1 LEKGLNVSSPYALN
15 RRQLLRVT
23 GAGIVS
29 VGVGSTLGV
38 AGAAPAHAAPAQFS
52 GHKPGKIYLGLS
64 NGGQSLAS
72 TVNRTG
78 ALGLRRTYYGWDNL
92 KGELKNIKA
101 DHAAGRLPWISFK
114 PASVGK
120 GGWAA
125 IAKGN
130 HDAALRARA
139 RAYDGLSKP
148 VIVTFNHEPHNDKT
162 GTPAEFAKAWCRVHD
177 IMKDETGL
185 RNVISAPI
193 IGEWVYN
200 PTNRKQDPEEFIT
213 GPLLDRCHM
222 LGVDLYQNE
231 TGQDYSVRLGRV
243 VDWLDARGHRQMPVG
258 LGETACSMDFSRP
271 NGVDWWKSSWKWAVA
286 SGRVAA
292 ISYYNSSRNNT
303 LKKDWVLWET
313 SAKLQAYKDSL
324 KSAASV
330 RL

>member
-1 LEKGLNVSSPYALN
+1 LEKGFNVSSSYALN
-15 RRQLLRVT
+15 RRQLLKVT

-29 VGVGSTLGV
+29 VGAGSALGV
-38 AGAAPAHAAPAQFS
+38 AGAAPAHAAAAQFA

-64 NGGQSLAS
+64 NGGQSLSS
-72 TVNRTG
+72 TVSRTG
-78 ALGLRRTYYGWDNL
+78 DLGLRRTYYGWDNL
-92 KGELKNIKA
+92 NGELKNIKV

-114 PASVGK
+114 PASASK

-125 IAKGN
+125 IAKGS

-139 RAYDGLSKP
+139 RAYAGLSKP

-200 PTNRKQDPEEFIT
+200 PTNRQQAPEDFIT
-213 GPLLDRCHM
+213 GPLLDRAHM
-222 LGVDLYQNE
+222 LGVDLYQNDS
-231 TGQDYSVRLGRV
+231 GQDYSVRLGRV
-243 VDWLDARGHRQMPVG
+243 VDWLDAKGHRQMPVG

-271 NGVDWWKSSWKWAVA
+271 NGVEWWKSSWKWAVA

-324 KSAASV
+324 KSAAAV
-330 RL
+330 TL